1 MKSWQIHNYDSLVS
15 DILDTS
21 PEALEEVFENVD
33 KYYERLNLLKSDKKS
48 YRTIYRLKESPVSV
62 MQKNLLNRFF
72 SNIYFPSN
80 VFGFRKGCSYFDY
93 LNYHQMIGDGTYYLR
108 LDINSFFDNIT
119 IENFEDSI
127 TYYISDDCSDEEK
140 QKIIKTL
147 LKITTYKNHF
157 VQGSITAP
165 VISNIVFRE
174 LDIRIEKYC
183 FTMGIKYSRYAD
195 DLLFSSPSSFL
206 HSDRFIRM
214 IINIL
219 NDKGFSINHQKTL
232 KQIGQLVINGYVV
245 DSAVHLSRNKLRT
258 INKILHTIEKK
269 KSKVLLT
276 SWGAPNYRVLNYLS
290 GYSSYLINVMKY
302 CDEEKKNKLGKTLAR
317 IEDIINRYY

>member
-1 MKSWQIHNYDSLVS
+1 M
-15 DILDTS
+15 
-21 PEALEEVFENVD
+21 
-33 KYYERLNLLKSDKKS
+33 
-48 YRTIYRLKESPVSV
+48 
-62 MQKNLLNRFF
+62 
-72 SNIYFPSN
+72 
-80 VFGFRKGCSYFDY
+80 
-93 LNYHQMIGDGTYYLR
+93 
-108 LDINSFFDNIT
+108 
-119 IENFEDSI
+119 
-127 TYYISDDCSDEEK
+127 
-140 QKIIKTL
+140 
-147 LKITTYKNHF
+147 KITTYKNHF

-290 GYSSYLINVMKY
+290 GYRSYLINVMKY